1 MLRALDSATPVVLC
15 PAMNTYMYQH
25 PFTAQHLDKV
35 QKELGYE
42 ISGPQGAGMLA
53 CGDEG
58 MFCDVPLHNTVP
70 TIAIRVHLCMRQSR
84 AEMS

>member
-1 MLRALDSATPVVLC
+1 MLRALDPATPVVLC

-58 MFCDVPLHNTVP
+58 MFRDLRCP
-70 TIAIRVHLCMRQSR
+70 
-84 AEMS
+84 